1 MWKSTEEGGINTYM
15 IIVLL
20 GASGSGKSTIENE
33 LATHHGFDKII
44 SYTTRQPR
52 NEEVNGKD
60 YYFTENN
67 IFATMIKTDVLAEYD
82 EYSQGRLYGTLKSD
96 YVNGNKVVVLTPNG
110 LRQLKQNCPNE
121 NIFTVLVKASLGT
134 RVKRYID
141 RCGVNEFT
149 FDDKNEIAA
158 RVERDFSM
166 FLGLEKEA
174 DLVVDN
180 NEGTDIGDLINN
192 ILVTFKNSEEDKI
205 DGI

>member
-1 MWKSTEEGGINTYM
+1 M

-33 LATHHGFDKII
+33 LATHHGFEKII

-52 NEEVNGKD
+52 TGEESGRD
-60 YYFTENN
+60 YYFTDNN
-67 IFATMIKTDVLAEYD
+67 SFEAMINTGVLAEYD

-96 YVNGNKVVVLTPNG
+96 YTDGNKVVVLTPNG
-110 LRQLKQNCPNE
+110 LRQLKQNCPND
-121 NIFTVLVKASLGT
+121 NIFTVLVDASLGT

-141 RCGVNEFT
+141 RCGVNDFN

-166 FLGLEKEA
+166 FLGLEREVN
-174 DLVVDN
+174 LVVDN
-180 NEGTDIGDLINN
+180 NEGTNINDVVKE
-192 ILVTFKNSEEDKI
+192 ILETERMYNV
-205 DGI
+205 